1 MFIVLDNAESILD
14 PQGADGR
21 DIYDVVEEL
30 SQFSNVCL
38 AITSRITTIPPNCET
53 LEIPTLSLEAACA
66 AFYRIYKSGNMS
78 HSVNHILKQLDF
90 HPLSITLLAT
100 VAHQNKWDNARLAEE
115 WEQHRTGILQTE
127 HNKSLAAAVELSLA
141 SPMFKS
147 LGPNARELLGVI
159 AFFPQGVN
167 EKNSKWLFPTIPNP
181 TAIFDKFCVLSLTYR
196 SNGFV
201 TMLMPLRDY
210 HRPKD
215 PLSSPLLL
223 KTKERYFTRMSIPLD
238 TGSPRIKETQ
248 WITLEDLNVEYLLNI
263 LSSIDANLDEV
274 WGACTNFMY
283 HLYLHKPRRTVLG
296 PRIEGLPD
304 DHRSKPECLL
314 WLVVLL
320 ESIENDIGKKRL
332 ISHALKLAN
341 RWGNDSQAALILTSL
356 SEVNRCLGL
365 RKEGIHQAKE
375 ALGIFERIG
384 DAGGQGGSLIS
395 IAWLL
400 YDDRQLAAAEEAASR
415 AIEVLPEKG
424 QEFRV
429 GQSHRVLG
437 KIHCLKGERE
447 KAIHHLETALR
458 IASAFHWNGQSFW
471 IHFALAELFRNEMEY
486 GNAHSHIERA
496 KLHAVNTAY
505 YLGRAMEL
513 QAWVWYDQC
522 KLKDAISAA
531 SCALEIYKKLGVAG
545 EDQTKCEDLLQRIK
559 WVTKR

>member
-66 AFYRIYKSGNMS
+66 TFYRIYKSGNRS
-78 HSVNHILKQLDF
+78 DSVNHILKQLDF

-147 LGPNARELLGVI
+147 LGPDARELLGVI

-167 EKNSKWLFPTIPNP
+167 ENNSKWLFPTIPNP

-238 TGSPRIKETQ
+238 TGAPRIKETQ
-248 WITLEDLNVEYLLNI
+248 WITLEDLNVEYLLNVF
-263 LSSIDANLDEV
+263 SSIDANLDDV
-274 WGACTNFMY
+274 WSACINFIY
-283 HLYLHKPRRTVLG
+283 HLSLHKQRQTVLG
-296 PRIEGLPD
+296 PRIEGLTD
-304 DHRSKPECLL
+304 DHRSKPECLF
-314 WLVVLL
+314 WLGELL
-320 ESIENDIGKKRL
+320 ESVENYTEQKRL
-332 ISHALKLAN
+332 LSHALKLAKT
-341 RWGNDSQAALILTSL
+341 RGNYSQAALTLVSL
-356 SEVNRCLGL
+356 SNVNRCQGL
-365 RKEGIHQAKE
+365 RKEGIHQAKD

-384 DAGGQGGSLIS
+384 DVEGQGRTLIS
-395 IAWLL
+395 LAWLL
-400 YDDRQLAAAEEAASR
+400 YSDKQLTAAEEAASR

-424 QEFRV
+424 QEFQICR
-429 GQSHRVLG
+429 SHRVLG
-437 KIHCLKGERE
+437 NIHRFKEERE
-447 KAIHHLETALR
+447 KAIQHLETALR
-458 IASAFHWNGQSFW
+458 IASAFHWSGQVFW
-471 IHFALAELFRNEMEY
+471 IHYSLAELFWDEEGY
-486 GNAHSHIERA
+486 GDAHSHIERA
-496 KLHAVNTAY
+496 KLHAANNAY
-505 YLGRAMEL
+505 HLGRALEL
-513 QAWVWYDQC
+513 QVLVYHGQWR
-522 KLKDAISAA
+522 LKDATSAA
-531 SCALEIYKKLGVAG
+531 SCALEIFKKLGVAG
-545 EDQTKCEDLLQRIK
+545 DDQQRCEDLLQRVK
-559 WVTKR
+559 QAKKR

>member
-30 SQFSNVCL
+30 GQFSNVCL
-38 AITSRITTIPPNCET
+38 AITSRITTVPPNCEA
-53 LEIPTLSLEAACA
+53 LEIPTLSLDAACA
-66 AFYRIYKSGNMS
+66 TFYRIYKSGNRS
-78 HSVNHILKQLDF
+78 DSVSHILEQLDF

-100 VAHQNKWDNARLAEE
+100 VAHQNRWDNARLAGE

-147 LGPNARELLGVI
+147 LGPDARELLGVI

-167 EKNSKWLFPTIPNP
+167 ENNSKWLFPTIPNP

-210 HRPKD
+210 NRPKD

-223 KTKERYFTRMSIPLD
+223 TTKERYFTRMSIPLD
-238 TGSPRIKETQ
+238 TGAPRTKETQ
-248 WITLEDLNVEYLLNI
+248 WITLEDLNVEHLLNV
-263 LSSIDANLDEV
+263 LSSINANSDDV
-274 WGACTNFMY
+274 WSACINFIY
-283 HLYLHKPRRTVLG
+283 HLRWHRPRRTVLG

-304 DHRSKPECLL
+304 DHRSKPECLF
-314 WLVVLL
+314 WLAELL
-320 ESIENDIGKKRL
+320 ESVENYTEQERL
-332 ISHALKLAN
+332 LSHALKLAKT
-341 RWGNDSQAALILTSL
+341 RGDDSQAALMLASL
-356 SEVNRCLGL
+356 SSVNRYLGL

-375 ALGIFERIG
+375 ALGIFERICYVE
-384 DAGGQGGSLIS
+384 GQGESLINL
-395 IAWLL
+395 AWLL
-400 YDDRQLAAAEEAASR
+400 YEDRQLEAAEEAASR
-415 AIEVLPEKG
+415 AIGVLPEKG

-429 GQSHRVLG
+429 CQSHRVLG
-437 KIHCLKGERE
+437 KIHRLKGERE

-471 IHFALAELFRNEMEY
+471 IHFALAKLFRNEMEY

-496 KLHAVNTAY
+496 KLHAVNTTY

-531 SCALEIYKKLGVAG
+531 SCALEIYKKLGVAS
-545 EDQTKCEDLLQRIK
+545 EDQMNCEDLLQRAK